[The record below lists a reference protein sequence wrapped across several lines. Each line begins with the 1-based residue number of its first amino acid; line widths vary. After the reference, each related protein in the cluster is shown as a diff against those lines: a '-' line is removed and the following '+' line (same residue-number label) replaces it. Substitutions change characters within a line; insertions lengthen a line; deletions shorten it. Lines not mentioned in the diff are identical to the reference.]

1 MKHLV
6 PIVLAAALAGCGDT
20 ESAQEVREDAATV
33 EPVRVPVADATPAA
47 SPTPTDDGTL
57 GSDRV
62 VLGSWTSK
70 TERGTPVAL
79 FGQADTDAA
88 FSVRCEGDTLIFS
101 RSGLLPASEAA
112 MRIMAG
118 GETRRLA
125 ARIQGEQLPQVTA
138 RLPAADSF
146 AGTLARTNEPIA
158 VAIGD
163 GGEAYRMPS
172 SAALRGVVAGCIAGV

>member
-1 MKHLV
+1 MKYLV

-20 ESAQEVREDAATV
+20 ESAEEVREDAATV

-70 TERGTPVAL
+70 NERGTPIAL
-79 FGQADTDAA
+79 FGQPDTDAA
-88 FSVRCEGDTLIFS
+88 FSVRCEEDTLIFA
-101 RSGLLPASEAA
+101 RSALLPASEAA

-118 GETRRLA
+118 V
-125 ARIQGEQLPQVTA
+125 EQLPQVTA

-146 AGTLARTNEPIA
+146 AGTLARTSEPIA

-172 SAALRGVVAGCIAGV
+172 SPALRGVVAGCIAGV

>member
-1 MKHLV
+1 MKYPPLLV
-6 PIVLAAALAGCGDT
+6 FAVVLAGCGDT
-20 ESAQEVREDAATV
+20 KPAAEVREDAATIQ
-33 EPVRVPVADATPAA
+33 PVRERIADSTPTA

-62 VLGSWTSK
+62 VQGNWTSK
-70 TERGTPVAL
+70 TERGTPIAL
-79 FGQADTDAA
+79 FGQAGTDAA
-88 FSVRCEGDTLIFS
+88 FSVRCEGDTLIFA
-101 RSGLLPASEAA
+101 RSALLTASEAA

-118 GETRRLA
+118 GKTRRLA
-125 ARIQGEQLPQVTA
+125 ARVQGEQLPQVTA

-146 AGTLARTNEPIA
+146 AGTLARTTDPIA

-172 SAALRGVVAGCIAGV
+172 SPALRGVAAGCLAGV